1 MMIASEREFL
11 KAHKQFE
18 QLIENVRRAGEDRRR
33 IDDVERMIFAEL
45 LQMGL
50 HLLSAFVASA
60 GDGDLGN
67 TIELPAVSEIPIS
80 APNEES
86 VTEVRTLRRLP
97 NRHTRRY
104 VSIFGELTMTRRVYG
119 TREGQT
125 IEAVPLDARLGLP
138 AGEFSYVLEDWQ
150 QRLCVKES
158 FGEATGDLAEL
169 LGVAPS
175 VRAAEVMN
183 RQMAEFVPSFRLE
196 QRPPPP
202 EEEGE
207 LVVYTA
213 DGKGIPMRRKSD
225 QKRTHG
231 QRRTKGQKA
240 NKKQMSYVGAVYTI
254 DRFVRTAD
262 DVLDELA
269 RKEAAADRPKPRHKR
284 VAAEMTQLIDGEE
297 CNGRVSLFGALSE
310 QVRER
315 NPEEKKT
322 VVAVM
327 DGEKAL
333 WEVLRFF
340 LPGAVGI
347 LDLFHVLE
355 RLWNAAHVFHA
366 EGSTDAEEFVNG
378 RLRMLLE
385 GKVGGVIGS
394 LRQRLKKH
402 SLSGSKRR
410 ALNTV
415 IGYFENNREHM
426 QYDQYLAAGYPI
438 GSGVAEG
445 ACRHLVKD
453 RMEQTGMRWT
463 VEGAQSML
471 HLRALYLNGDWRSFV
486 AYHIEQEQNRIYP
499 YKTLLVP

>member
-1 MMIASEREFL
+1 MSG
-11 KAHKQFE
+11 
-18 QLIENVRRAGEDRRR
+18 AGENGQR
-33 IDDVERMIFAEL
+33 IDEVERMIFAEL
-45 LQMGL
+45 LQVGL

-60 GDGDLGN
+60 GDGDLGE
-67 TIELPAVSEIPIS
+67 TIELPAVPETPSSPQDGQS
-80 APNEES
+80 ARDA
-86 VTEVRTLRRLP
+86 RTLRRLP

-104 VSIFGELTMTRRVYG
+104 VSIFGELMLTRCVYG

-183 RQMAEFVPSFRLE
+183 RQMAEFAPSFRSN
-196 QRPPPP
+196 QPIPPAD
-202 EEEGE
+202 EEGE
-207 LVVYTA
+207 LVVVTG
-213 DGKGIPMRRKSD
+213 DGKGVPMRRKSE
-225 QKRTHG
+225 QPRTHG

-254 DRFVRTAD
+254 DRFVRTPD

-269 RKEAAADRPKPRHKR
+269 RKETAKNRPKPQHKR
-284 VAAEMTQLIDGEE
+284 VAAEMTQVLEGEQ
-297 CNGRVSLFGALSE
+297 CNGRVSLFGELSE
-310 QVRER
+310 EVRER
-315 NPEEKKT
+315 NPGDKKT
-322 VVAVM
+322 VVAIM

-333 WEVLRFF
+333 WAVLGFF
-340 LPGAVGI
+340 LPCVVGV
-347 LDLFHVLE
+347 LDIFHVIE
-355 RLWNAAHVFHA
+355 RLWTAAHVFHG
-366 EGSTDAEEFVNG
+366 EGSAAADEFVTK

-385 GKVGGVIGS
+385 GKVGSVIGG
-394 LRQRLKKH
+394 LRQMLTKH
-402 SLSGSKRR
+402 DLPASKRKV
-410 ALNTV
+410 LNTV

-426 QYDQYLAAGYPI
+426 RYDEYLAAGYPI

-463 VEGAQSML
+463 VEGAQAML
-471 HLRALYLNGDWRSFV
+471 HLRALYLNGDWNTFV
-486 AYHIEQEQNRIYP
+486 THRIQEEQAALYA
-499 YKTLLVP
+499 YKTCLPA